1 MHHTVKYQD
10 KITHPKLLILKLS
23 IHFSMVYE
31 HLEKLTIL
39 FYFIYLMIQAM
50 KGVDNIPH
58 PISTCHETYNHR
70 IMGHNDSWIVIQTM
84 MDSDT

>member
-10 KITHPKLLILKLS
+10 KITHPKLLILKPS

-58 PISTCHETYNHR
+58 PYSKPEPYQPATKRTIIE
-70 IMGHNDSWIVIQTM
+70 SWA
-84 MDSDT
+84 